1 MNLTFPSTTY
11 INRRQGLVQQLDTGL
26 IFLLGNDEA
35 GMNYAANT
43 YFFRQDSTFLYYCGI
58 DQAGLAA
65 LIDVETGETTIY
77 GDELTVDDIV
87 WMGQQATIRSK
98 AEQAGIQRVEPK
110 SKLANAL
117 QAAQAKNREIHY
129 LPPYRGVH
137 QIAYQTLLGIAPSAQ
152 KAGVSES
159 LIRAVVAQR
168 SIKTGEEIVEIEK
181 AVRVTNRMHIAA
193 MRGANPGVS
202 EAYVTGLVH
211 SEARAGGGN
220 LSFPIILSVDGQ
232 ILHNHHHENMIQA
245 GDLILCD
252 SGAEVLS
259 RYSGDMTRTFP
270 ANATFSQQ
278 QREVYQ
284 IVLDA
289 NMAVIDALKPGV
301 PYREMHDLS
310 SRVIAA
316 GLKELGLM
324 KGDVD
329 EAVRH
334 GAHALFFPHGLGHM
348 MGLDVHDMENL
359 GEDYVGYNDTVKR
372 SDLFGTAYLR
382 LGRELEPGFVVTV
395 EPGIYFIPELMDSWQ
410 AEGKF
415 TEFINYDKLQ
425 AYRDFGGIRI
435 EDDYVITDLG
445 GRLLGDPVPKKV
457 ADVEAIRAEGLS

>member
-1 MNLTFPSTTY
+1 MTFPSSTY
-11 INRRQGLVQQLDTGL
+11 TNRRKGLVAQLDKG
-26 IFLLGNDEA
+26 IILLMGNDDA
-35 GMNYAANT
+35 GMNYAGNT

-58 DQAGLAA
+58 DQPGLAA
-65 LIDVETGETTIY
+65 IIDIESGETTIY
-77 GDELTVDDIV
+77 GDELSVDDIV

-98 AEQAGIQRVEPK
+98 AEKAGISNVQP
-110 SKLANAL
+110 SLKLGDVL
-117 QAAQAKNREIHY
+117 KVAQSSGRDIHY
-129 LPPYRGVH
+129 LPPYRGSH
-137 QIAYQTLLGIAPSAQ
+137 KIKYWDLLGIAPKDQ
-152 KAGVSES
+152 KGGVSVP
-159 LIRAVVAQR
+159 LIKAVVAQR
-168 SIKTGEEIVEIEK
+168 SIKTAEEVVELEK
-181 AVRVTNRMHIAA
+181 AVRVTNRMHLAA
-193 MRGANPGVS
+193 MRGARPGAS

-232 ILHNHHHENMIQA
+232 ILHNHHHDNIMKE
-245 GDLILCD
+245 GDLVLCD

-270 ANATFSQQ
+270 AGATFTQKQ
-278 QREVYQ
+278 KEVYQ

-289 NMAVIDALKPGV
+289 NMAVINSLKPGL

-310 SRVIAA
+310 SRVIAS

-329 EAVRH
+329 DAVAK

-359 GEDYVGYNDTVKR
+359 GEDYVGYTDTIKR

-382 LGRELEPGFVVTV
+382 LGREMEPGFVLTV
-395 EPGIYFIPELMDSWQ
+395 EPGIYFIPELMDQWK
-410 AEGKF
+410 AEGKH
-415 TEFINYDKLQ
+415 TDFINYDKLD

-435 EDDYVITDLG
+435 EDDYLITEEG
-445 GRLLGDPVPKKV
+445 GHLLGDPVPKTV
-457 ADVEAIRAEGLS
+457 ADVEAVRAEALG